1 MAGGGNRDL
10 LRLDEAPRRL
20 DTSDGAIGIATN
32 GGDRAVLDDID
43 PTGGSAARI
52 PPGDGVVAR
61 SAGTF
66 LKRTAHDR
74 ITRIRHNAE
83 RRAIFLAFFRGEPA
97 IVHTVQTVGM
107 DMTLEALHI
116 VHIMRQ
122 HQHAAP

>member
-1 MAGGGNRDL
+1 MVGGGSRDL

-43 PTGGSAARI
+43 ATGGSPARI
-52 PPGDGVVAR
+52 PPGNRIVAR
-61 SAGTF
+61 RAGPF
-66 LKRTAHDR
+66 LKRAAHDR
-74 ITRIRHNAE
+74 ITRIRRDAE
-83 RRAIFLAFFRGEPA
+83 RRAIFLTFFRGEPA